1 MKNKLYYMLLAGT
14 LAFGSP
20 YALRAQTDVT
30 DTYLKNPNFENQFTD
45 WDMAEMQ
52 AQTNT
57 SFTLK
62 DGNTYVEKWTGVG
75 GYVGNASV
83 SQTIS
88 PLPNGVYQLTAAA
101 QNIQENSSATQSGA
115 CIFAGEAQA
124 EVSARDTYTLTFTVI
139 EGQTTLGFR
148 AEGATGNWIACDNFR
163 LYAVSNE
170 LADVQEELQRRIDA
184 ARELVSE
191 KMQKDV
197 ATELNAAIEAA
208 QQETS
213 AATDENVATVAARMK
228 EAVAAA
234 ETSIQSYKDLQA
246 VIDEALAVDADES
259 LTGAADFNEAIK
271 TAQAAADNLEATTE
285 ELAAA
290 GEALQDAM
298 LLFSISNPTD
308 EAPEVVTDT
317 RYARGSTL
325 AFGRSTI
332 TGVAIGQLKEH
343 GFCWSTDPEPT
354 ILDNRT
360 TEFINNNGYIYVMR
374 NLEPSTI
381 YYVRAYAMTQGNAVG
396 YGDPIKIITIPK
408 GQITWTYN
416 NGGPADANARINA
429 AVGSAVDYWNNL
441 TSIKGLNLTVNYGSG
456 TPTADCSYG
465 GWMRVGTNASYQ
477 RTGTI
482 MHEMGHAIGV
492 GQHGIW
498 WSSDFRKDGDRG
510 DWLGERANAVLKFW
524 DNNPDAV
531 MTGDN
536 THMWPY
542 GINGAHEDNG
552 TEALY
557 FANGLITQG
566 LGEDGLPPSGG
577 GATPAYVFEQDD
589 RVKYYI
595 KSESETGG
603 LYDSYLVANQ
613 TTTIKCEE
621 MTAAE
626 ALANDT
632 AAWYITF
639 DPKTCYYQ
647 FQNVGTGKFLTYN
660 SSRNKFLSTQKEL
673 PSTTED
679 FHLMRGRVDV
689 VIGNGTN
696 GITTRGYWIMRP
708 ENNTNP
714 HCMTVSLGGRTSTDT
729 YNPKDSEVTQRW
741 IFLNASEVQAFDDA
755 VVADRKAELD
765 DMLAQ
770 IKALAETPHTED
782 TPGTD
787 AAFSERIAAIEASM
801 AEEGLTYD
809 KLENLTAEAL
819 DAGMDFLAEATPES
833 KEQPFD
839 LTFMMEDA
847 GISDGEGWSTK
858 PAISFSAGEF
868 FQRTFDMYQTVDG
881 LPAGT
886 YQFCGQGFQ
895 RPGVAADVYN
905 AFVNGTNNVNAVIYA
920 GEKEETLSH
929 IAAEAQSHKLGG
941 NESSVGSNPTMY
953 IPNDMQAASIY
964 FNTGL
969 YDNSV
974 VTELKE
980 DGDNLKVGVKSDDM
994 GSSYWCIFDNFRL
1007 YYYGSMTEDE
1017 VTGIQSTLAD
1027 KTDGEGL
1034 FSTPADV
1041 YSLQGVLV
1049 RHQATSTDGLPKG
1062 IYIVKGKKILVR

>member
-30 DTYLKNPNFENQFTD
+30 DTYLKNPSFENQFTD

-213 AATDENVATVAARMK
+213 AATDENVATVAARLK

-416 NGGPADANARINA
+416 NGGPTDANARINA

-465 GWMRVGTNASYQ
+465 GWMRVGPNSSYQ

-542 GINGAHEDNG
+542 GINGADEDNG

-647 FQNVGTGKFLTYN
+647 RGHGQV
-660 SSRNKFLSTQKEL
+660 
-673 PSTTED
+673 P
-679 FHLMRGRVDV
+679 HL
-689 VIGNGTN
+689 
-696 GITTRGYWIMRP
+696 
-708 ENNTNP
+708 
-714 HCMTVSLGGRTSTDT
+714 
-729 YNPKDSEVTQRW
+729 
-741 IFLNASEVQAFDDA
+741 
-755 VVADRKAELD
+755 
-765 DMLAQ
+765 
-770 IKALAETPHTED
+770 
-782 TPGTD
+782 
-787 AAFSERIAAIEASM
+787 
-801 AEEGLTYD
+801 
-809 KLENLTAEAL
+809 
-819 DAGMDFLAEATPES
+819 
-833 KEQPFD
+833 
-839 LTFMMEDA
+839 
-847 GISDGEGWSTK
+847 
-858 PAISFSAGEF
+858 
-868 FQRTFDMYQTVDG
+868 
-881 LPAGT
+881 
-886 YQFCGQGFQ
+886 
-895 RPGVAADVYN
+895 
-905 AFVNGTNNVNAVIYA
+905 
-920 GEKEETLSH
+920 
-929 IAAEAQSHKLGG
+929 
-941 NESSVGSNPTMY
+941 
-953 IPNDMQAASIY
+953 
-964 FNTGL
+964 
-969 YDNSV
+969 
-974 VTELKE
+974 
-980 DGDNLKVGVKSDDM
+980 
-994 GSSYWCIFDNFRL
+994 
-1007 YYYGSMTEDE
+1007 
-1017 VTGIQSTLAD
+1017 
-1027 KTDGEGL
+1027 
-1034 FSTPADV
+1034 
-1041 YSLQGVLV
+1041 
-1049 RHQATSTDGLPKG
+1049 
-1062 IYIVKGKKILVR
+1062 